1 MDYDDFRNM
10 HVWQLAFK
18 LVTKIYKMTSKFP
31 SEEKFGMISDMRR
44 AANSVAHNIAEGYGR
59 YEKRDKTRFYKVS
72 RGSCFELMSQALV
85 AKELGYMD
93 PDVSES
99 LIDDNKNIIKEL
111 NSIIKTIE
119 SNM

>member
-10 HVWQLAFK
+10 HVWQLAFG
-18 LVTKIYKMTSKFP
+18 LVTQIYKLTSKFP

-59 YEKRDKTRFYKVS
+59 YEKRDKTRLYKVS
-72 RGSCFELMSQALV
+72 RGSCYELMSQALV
-85 AKELGYMD
+85 AKELNFMEAD
-93 PDVSES
+93 TSED
-99 LIDDNKNIIKEL
+99 LINDNKHIIKEL

-119 SNM
+119 TNM